1 MGAAPSSQ
9 PAPRVTQK
17 DELLDMLNADRAAAG
32 LHPLTL
38 RAGVAQTARE
48 WAAQMARENRLSHH
62 PDLRAALARWGV
74 VGWSAAGENVGV
86 AGHVSQVHHNFMGS
100 PGHRASILN
109 PSFSEVGI
117 GVTASGG
124 QVWVVIDFVG

>member
-1 MGAAPSSQ
+1 
-9 PAPRVTQK
+9 
-17 DELLDMLNADRAAAG
+17 MLNADRAAAG

-86 AGHVSQVHHNFMGS
+86 AGPVRQVHHHFMES
-100 PGHRASILN
+100 PGHPATILPP
-109 PSFSEVGI
+109 PSTEAWI
-117 GVTASGG
+117 GGTPIGG
-124 QVWVVIDFVG
+124 PGRVVLEHSR

>member
-1 MGAAPSSQ
+1 
-9 PAPRVTQK
+9 
-17 DELLDMLNADRAAAG
+17 MLNADRAAAG

-74 VGWSAAGENVGV
+74 VGRSAAGENVGV
-86 AGHVSQVHHNFMGS
+86 AGHLIQVHHNFKGS
-100 PGHRASILN
+100 PGPRASILN
-109 PSFSEVGI
+109 PSFRSVGT
-117 GVTASGG
+117 GGPAAGG
-124 QVWVVIDFVG
+124 QDAEERREGKERVRS